1 MSSLF
6 VNNIKHTNTQDA
18 ISIDTSGN
26 VALNQVGTGN
36 FYRTGTFTPILTSSG
51 ATNPDASVIV
61 GNSGAP
67 NTFEHGHYV
76 RIGNFVSVQWI
87 FGAPAGFGYT
97 NGGAATQGLR
107 FAGMPFTIANL
118 TNYYP
123 ACHIGSFNSW
133 NAWSASYTPY
143 GYGLAGTKRFVIV
156 YAVANGSNPVQ
167 LTHIAAG
174 SSNSIWSASYITS
187 DA

>member
-36 FYRTGTFTPILTSSG
+36 FYRTGTWTPVITSSA
-51 ATNPDASVIV
+51 ATNPDATVQT
-61 GNSGAP
+61 GTP
-67 NTFEHGHYV
+67 TYQHGHYV

-87 FGAPAGFGYT
+87 YGNPSSSFSYT
-97 NGGAATQGLR
+97 NGAIASNDLR
-107 FAGMPFTIANL
+107 FAGLPFTVAAL

-123 ACHIGSFNSW
+123 AGHIGSF
-133 NAWSASYTPY
+133 ATWSGWLASYTPY
-143 GYGLAGTKRFVIV
+143 GYGLAGTKRFVCI
-156 YAVANGSNPVQ
+156 YAGANGSTAIQ
-167 LTHIAAG
+167 LTHHGAT
-174 SSNSIWSASYITS
+174 SSNSIWSMSYITS

>member
-26 VALNQVGTGN
+26 VALNQVGTGT
-36 FYRTGTFTPILTSSG
+36 FYRTGTFLPILSSIG
-51 ATNPDASVIV
+51 ATNPDATVIT
-61 GNSGAP
+61 GTPTYQNGY
-67 NTFEHGHYV
+67 YV

-87 FGAPAGFGYT
+87 FGCPASFGYT
-97 NGGAATQGLR
+97 NGGQASQGIV

-123 ACHIGSFNSW
+123 PCHLGSFNSW
-133 NAWSASYTPY
+133 NAWSAGYTPY
-143 GYGLAGTKRFVIV
+143 GYGNAGTKRFNIV
-156 YAVANGSNPVQ
+156 YAVANGSNAVQ
-167 LTHIAAG
+167 LTHAAATG
-174 SSNSIWSASYITS
+174 NSNSIWSASYITS